1 MKVRKI
7 TCLIW
12 LFAVGSSAGFY
23 SLGILLLF
31 FCILY
36 ARLVVG
42 DNQGQYT
49 DFLFSLSAVF
59 SAHLQISSG
68 IFHILSLPFERP
80 SLCLHHTFWTTL
92 RVCFCN
98 NRFRPF

>member
-31 FCILY
+31 FYVLSYKACCRY
-36 ARLVVG
+36 
-42 DNQGQYT
+42 GQPGPICC
-49 DFLFSLSAVF
+49 FLFSLSAVF
-59 SAHLQISSG
+59 GAHLKISSG

-80 SLCLHHTFWTTL
+80 
-92 RVCFCN
+92 
-98 NRFRPF
+98 

>member
-31 FCILY
+31 FLFF
-36 ARLVVG
+36 V
-42 DNQGQYT
+42 QGLLLLTTGANTLIFY
-49 DFLFSLSAVF
+49 FL
-59 SAHLQISSG
+59 
-68 IFHILSLPFERP
+68 
-80 SLCLHHTFWTTL
+80 
-92 RVCFCN
+92 
-98 NRFRPF
+98 

>member
-49 DFLFSLSAVF
+49 DFLFSL
-59 SAHLQISSG
+59 
-68 IFHILSLPFERP
+68 
-80 SLCLHHTFWTTL
+80 
-92 RVCFCN
+92 
-98 NRFRPF
+98 

>member
-31 FCILY
+31 FCILFCKACCFDNWSQY
-36 ARLVVG
+36 A
-42 DNQGQYT
+42 

-59 SAHLQISSG
+59 GAHLQISSG

-80 SLCLHHTFWTTL
+80 SLCLHHTFWTIL
-92 RVCFCN
+92 RVCFCS